1 MTGRRIML
9 PRPVSASVI
18 GAVEFEVSRALDWDA
33 LYPRRGPP
41 GIGDL
46 GIIGPQRTITSGQ
59 YASTQ
64 GPS

>member
-1 MTGRRIML
+1 M
-9 PRPVSASVI
+9 PSSARY
-18 GAVEFEVSRALDWDA
+18 GRALDWDA

-64 GPS
+64 RDLDD